1 MGKMTCEDILENYN
15 GPMRV
20 EAALRKCW
28 AMEPC
33 GLDHDGE
40 EVEFCRP
47 GAQDITE
54 LFRLLDF
61 AAPKDFLHAFYS
73 HEKEGSFHTVLDEDE
88 PRETSGGDP
97 HQLPRDGRAQGA
109 VVVVIIVT
117 ASSRAT
123 RTITLLF
130 VSNEV
135 CASTE
140 MCTRRARGRCVCVH

>member
-1 MGKMTCEDILENYN
+1 MDVAVRNLTRGY
-15 GPMRV
+15 PR
-20 EAALRKCW
+20 
-28 AMEPC
+28 
-33 GLDHDGE
+33 GE
-40 EVEFCRP
+40 LVP
-47 GAQDITE
+47 GVV
-54 LFRLLDF
+54 
-61 AAPKDFLHAFYS
+61 H
-73 HEKEGSFHTVLDEDE
+73 EDE

-109 VVVVIIVT
+109 AVVVVIVT

-123 RTITLLF
+123 RTITLIF